1 MHIYLTIEVVKSTQK
16 PQQTMATRFCHIHKM
31 HCSTGI
37 MDYKWYRSYYRY
49 FLDIQTRV
57 SDNDVFGH
65 VNNAVYYSY
74 FDTII
79 NHYLAF
85 YGGQDLNDK
94 RLNSSIPY
102 CVSSNC
108 TFKKPLT
115 YPQMLNAGLS
125 ISKIGTSS
133 IVYDLGIFKEGDDTA
148 SAAGNFVHVFVDAD
162 TEKPSEIPDKIRI
175 ATQKLLVAPTDHL

>member
-1 MHIYLTIEVVKSTQK
+1 
-16 PQQTMATRFCHIHKM
+16 MATLYKFKCCMNRMNHIQKM
-31 HCSTGI
+31 YFTATTV
-37 MDYKWYRSYYRY
+37 DKWERSYYKY
-49 FLDIQTRV
+49 WLDIQSRV

-94 RLNSSIPY
+94 RSNSSIPY
-102 CVSSNC
+102 CVSSSC
-108 TFKKPLT
+108 TFKSPLT
-115 YPQMLNAGLS
+115 YPQMINAGLS

-133 IVYDLGIFKEGDDTA
+133 IVYDLGIFKEGDNTA
-148 SAAGNFVHVFVDAD
+148 SAIGNFVHVFVDID
-162 TEKPSEIPDKIRI
+162 TEKPSKIPVKIRSAAEEI
-175 ATQKLLVAPTDHL
+175 LVP